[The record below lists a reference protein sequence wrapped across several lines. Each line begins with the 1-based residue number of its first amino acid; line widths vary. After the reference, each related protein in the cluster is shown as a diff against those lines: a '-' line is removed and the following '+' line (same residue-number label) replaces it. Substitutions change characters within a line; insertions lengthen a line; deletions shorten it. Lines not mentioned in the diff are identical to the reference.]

1 MAFNISEWQAHN
13 KQGFLKP
20 SNFLVYIYPPN
31 WALRDIDT
39 WDPGSNGGPDLA
51 WLAAGATLPGL
62 QILTT
67 ESRLYGQGPM
77 VKMPYD
83 IAATDINLKFY
94 VDGTSK
100 SMLFFYDWLR
110 NVVNLSH
117 TQDQVRSG
125 AFSQQISYRADY
137 TTKIDIM
144 LYGDML
150 RDVDSDPQDG
160 ALTIFTMYDAFPI
173 SIGETSLDWQSG
185 NEIMTFNVT
194 FSYRS
199 FEWNWLGL
207 PVDYNPMI
215 RAGMPTNAEI
225 DAAIAGIPPAQLQP
239 VPPVNLSEQKPQ
251 SKKAAENKDGG
262 TQSTLSK
269 INAFATNV
277 RETSKSIRTESVS
290 QLKNVESQIFNNE
303 YVKTAQNVIGAV
315 NDVRKTLGVLKGL
328 NNTFKSDLR
337 QQLNSVTGGRSLNNL
352 FKI

>member
-1 MAFNISEWQAHN
+1 MAFNISDWQIQN

-31 WALRDIDT
+31 WALRDADT
-39 WDPGSNGGPDLA
+39 WDAGGNGGPDLA

-62 QILTT
+62 QVLTT

-144 LYGDML
+144 LYSDMM
-150 RDVDSDPQDG
+150 RGVDSDPQDG

-173 SIGETSLDWQSG
+173 SIGETALDWQAG
-185 NEIMTFNVT
+185 NEIMSFNVT

-207 PVDYNPMI
+207 AANA
-215 RAGMPTNAEI
+215 RTNTTVSTTNQG
-225 DAAIAGIPPAQLQP
+225 AAATGTVQVPRPP
-239 VPPVNLSEQKPQ
+239 NLSEQKPQ

-303 YVKTAQNVIGAV
+303 YVKTAQSVVGAV